1 MFKRNYIC
9 HFVKNSSKA
18 YLLCGIKKTITM
30 ANNVLARHAGDDY
43 QAKFFWL
50 QACRLNIP
58 HTCVKQVAWEMNGTF
73 GFDDVVVYYDPA
85 SKDPSGGDVIQECY
99 QVKFHVD
106 HKRGFT
112 CESLMEP
119 EFIGN
124 KTESILQRLYKNY
137 ESDPANFKNKRY
149 ILINSW
155 GLDHRNQL
163 TVLLGNNGGIRL
175 NVLFSGGENSVNGK
189 VRKAWKDHL
198 GITRDDMLREVLS
211 TLRIKHSSDD
221 ESRLKENLNTHLY
234 ISGLETISE
243 DQRSS
248 KYNDL
253 IQKLHAAGQNIFT
266 KDELMAIC
274 RQEKLYVGIK
284 ETEQIY
290 FKAGVRSFYRGAEN
304 LHNEVDGVACLL
316 HCFSGRF
323 ILDEYSGMEFIN
335 LEIDRLSN
343 SIISAKSPVLLY
355 LDTHL
360 SIAMLLGKNLN
371 PKYGGL
377 DITIVQKTFNGNLMW
392 KPELENKE
400 MYSSPFWNI
409 ENSSVDENG
418 NDLVLSLSITHD
430 VRNDVSDYVKTHLI
444 GVKHNVEAVVKT
456 GVGATSIKDATH
468 AVLALEELISTVKS
482 LKREQAI
489 TGIVHIFMA
498 GPNALAFFLGQRIS
512 PLGSIRLYEYDFEQQ
527 RSLGYHAILDL

>member
-1 MFKRNYIC
+1 
-9 HFVKNSSKA
+9 
-18 YLLCGIKKTITM
+18 M
-30 ANNVLARHAGDDY
+30 ANNVLARQAGDDY

-50 QACRLNIP
+50 HASRLNIP

-112 CESLMEP
+112 WESLMEP

-137 ESDPANFKNKRY
+137 ENDPASFKNKRY
-149 ILINSW
+149 ILVNSW
-155 GLDHRNQL
+155 GLDYRNQL
-163 TVLLGNNGGIRL
+163 SILLGNNGGIRL
-175 NVLFSGGENSVNGK
+175 SVLFKGGENSVNGK
-189 VRKAWKDHL
+189 IRKEWKEHL
-198 GITRDDMLREVLS
+198 GISSDDVLSEVLS

-221 ESRLKENLNTHLY
+221 ESRLKENLNNHLL
-234 ISGLETISE
+234 ISGLETIPA
-243 DQRSS
+243 DQRSG

-253 IQKLHAAGQNIFT
+253 IRNLHAAGRNIFT
-266 KDELMAIC
+266 KDELMEIC
-274 RQEKLYVGIK
+274 KQEKLYVGIK
-284 ETEQIY
+284 EAENLF

-304 LHNEVDGVACLL
+304 LHNEVDCIACLL

-323 ILDEYSGMEFIN
+323 VLDEYSGMDFIN
-335 LEIDRLSN
+335 SEIDKLSN
-343 SIISAKSPVLLY
+343 LIISAKSPVLLN

-377 DITIVQKTFNGNLMW
+377 DITVVQKTFNGNLMW
-392 KPELENKE
+392 KPQFENKE
-400 MYSSPFWNI
+400 MYPSPFWNI
-409 ENSSVDENG
+409 DNSNGDEKG
-418 NDLVLSLSITHD
+418 SDMVLSLSVTHD
-430 VRNDVSDYVKTHLI
+430 IRADVSDFATTNLTGIKL
-444 GVKHNVEAVVKT
+444 NVEAVIQT

-468 AVLALEELISTVKS
+468 AVLALEELIADIRL
-482 LKREQAI
+482 LKRKHGI
-489 TGIVHIFMA
+489 TGKVHLFMS

-512 PLGSIRLYEYDFEQQ
+512 PLGAVTLYEYDFEQQ